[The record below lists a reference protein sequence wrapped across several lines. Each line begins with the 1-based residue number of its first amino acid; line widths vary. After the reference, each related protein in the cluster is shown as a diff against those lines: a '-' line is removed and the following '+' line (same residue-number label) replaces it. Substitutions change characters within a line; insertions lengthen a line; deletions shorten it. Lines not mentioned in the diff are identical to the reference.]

1 MMQRD
6 TQQGIEQF
14 KDLADEELVRQANL
28 GELEAFSALYHRYL
42 HMVYNRVRYR
52 IPVSDVEDVTQEVFV
67 SVLRSLQTFDGDSK
81 FSTWLRTLT
90 NRRIADYYRKRNE
103 DQVEL
108 GVDVSEINPG
118 SIKGNLAVASKT
130 SAAEARIV
138 VQRGLNALPEHY
150 REVIV
155 LRFAEGL
162 KFREIAIYRGESL
175 EATKSLFR
183 RAIEFLRDLMEE
195 PPDVH

>member
-1 MMQRD
+1 MQGN
-6 TQQGIEQF
+6 TQQGIEKF
-14 KDLADEELVRQANL
+14 KDLADEELVQQASR
-28 GELEAFSALYHRYL
+28 GDLEAFSALYSRYL
-42 HMVYNRVRYR
+42 RMVYNRVRYR
-52 IPVSDVEDVTQEVFV
+52 VPVSDVEDVTQEVFV
-67 SVLRSLQTFDGDSK
+67 SVLKSLQSFEGDSQ

-108 GVDVSEINPG
+108 DVDVSEIKPG
-118 SIKGNLAVASKT
+118 LMNGNLAVASKT

-138 VQRGLNALPEHY
+138 VQRGINALPEHY

-162 KFREIAIYRGESL
+162 KFREIAAYRGETL

-183 RAIEFLRDLMEE
+183 RAMEFLRELMEE
-195 PPDVH
+195 PSDVH